1 MAQKNMLLLYKT
13 FKATCPGF
21 LFPSVIIFW
30 SSSWYLGIS
39 FNILEADTKRLSC
52 LINQEIWQSNFQVE
66 CLTIFSNNVK
76 FADVFVISF
85 FVSHLFLLSSV
96 TSLALFLFYPRKLQY
111 VVRPECIIFVFMYVN
126 AQLDFRQKEELKCS
140 KRRNKYKFHQ
150 MSF

>member
-1 MAQKNMLLLYKT
+1 MAQKNLLLLYKT
-13 FKATCPGF
+13 FKATCPAF

-30 SSSWYLGIS
+30 SSAWYLGIS

-66 CLTIFSNNVK
+66 CWTIFSNNKK

-85 FVSHLFLLSSV
+85 FVSHLFLLFSV

-126 AQLDFRQKEELKCS
+126 PQLDFRQK
-140 KRRNKYKFHQ
+140 
-150 MSF
+150 